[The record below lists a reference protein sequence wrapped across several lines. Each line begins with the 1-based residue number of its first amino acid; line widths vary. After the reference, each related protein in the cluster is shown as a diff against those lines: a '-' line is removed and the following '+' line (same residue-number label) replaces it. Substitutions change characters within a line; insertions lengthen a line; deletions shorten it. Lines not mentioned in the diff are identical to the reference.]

1 MNDWYLND
9 SFNLFRNFLV
19 NLNNFGNDFFY
30 FYDSIN
36 RHYFL
41 DNNFHC
47 KRSINSVSNW
57 NNFFH
62 NLRYFYN
69 SFLSLNYHDR
79 SFNNSVNNN
88 VFNLYMILNLF
99 SCDNIN
105 FFNDFLYNF
114 LDLNDFCYSHNFL
127 DNLFHINRDLHNFL
141 NYFFHSYNLLLIN
154 NHLFNFSL
162 NMINNFSNCNWSIY
176 FNYLLNYSINSVH
189 FRDFSDYFNDSVLH
203 NRDLYCFLDDFLN
216 LHYFFLASV
225 HNNWYFD
232 GYRDSLLD
240 FNYFLDLDYLL
251 NNFLYCN
258 DLRNFHNSIYDFF
271 YYLFNL
277 NYLWYYSK
285 HFKNI
290 VNVDHIHNFL
300 INHSNNSLI
309 NFKSDSSSFSKF
321 FKLFQECFDQYS

>member
-1 MNDWYLND
+1 
-9 SFNLFRNFLV
+9 
-19 NLNNFGNDFFY
+19 
-30 FYDSIN
+30 
-36 RHYFL
+36 
-41 DNNFHC
+41 
-47 KRSINSVSNW
+47 
-57 NNFFH
+57 
-62 NLRYFYN
+62 
-69 SFLSLNYHDR
+69 
-79 SFNNSVNNN
+79 
-88 VFNLYMILNLF
+88 MILNLF

-277 NYLWYYSK
+277 NYLW
-285 HFKNI
+285 
-290 VNVDHIHNFL
+290 
-300 INHSNNSLI
+300 
-309 NFKSDSSSFSKF
+309 
-321 FKLFQECFDQYS
+321 